1 MKKIVSILSTIFLL
15 SAILSSCTD
24 LEENPYSS
32 IPSDEFFN
40 NEEEF
45 LMSAGRIYAY
55 LVRYTCYRC
64 IWGTI
69 SVSTDEAVS
78 PLREG
83 NQWVDDGVWR
93 DMHAH
98 TWNSQMQDLQTIWE
112 FLFGG
117 ISLCNQILYEF
128 DQSSVDFEA
137 KPSLVAEVLVMR
149 AWFYLNAMDLFGN
162 VPFTTDFSDTSLPRQ
177 VDRKFLFSFIEQQI
191 KDNVGLLQD
200 VPTASNYGRVT
211 KAMAYTTLAKLY
223 INAQEWI
230 GEAKWDETIAACDQV
245 IGFGQLEIEPDYFS
259 NFKVDN
265 TSSKENIFV
274 ILYDKVYTSQNW
286 WHVFRFH
293 QLTLN
298 SLSQQTY
305 GILDFCW
312 NGFAA
317 TESFY
322 NTKSKGNV
330 VDPYVLAEMFGVD
343 ALRFFLLRTFPFGSD
358 GNFSN
363 ELLISTINT
372 DLANKLGNLV
382 SRTTGMVEK
391 YFGGKLP
398 AAREDAPEDCDLK
411 KTVCALRSRYE
422 AEMDKLQLQN
432 GLDEIFKVIDRANKY
447 IDETAPWTLGKD
459 ESKHVRLATVL
470 YNLLETIRVCTTLLM
485 PVMPDTC
492 EKIFAKIGAGAAART
507 WDNSNV
513 WGVLPT
519 EAQVSKGENLF
530 PRVDAEATLEKLN
543 AMQEAQKKAALPAV
557 EVEPFVQ
564 EEVDFD
570 TFLKSDFRAVKIK
583 NCEAVKKSDKLLK
596 FTLDDGSGTD
606 RIILSGIHQYYEP
619 EQLIGKTAIAILN
632 LPPRKMMGIPS
643 CGMLISAV
651 HQEHGEEKLH
661 LMLIDDSVPAGAKL
675 C

>member
-322 NTKSKGNV
+322 NKY
-330 VDPYVLAEMFGVD
+330 DPKDIRRRQWLA
-343 ALRFFLLRTFPFGSD
+343 AP
-358 GNFSN
+358 
-363 ELLISTINT
+363 STTCRAI
-372 DLANKLGNLV
+372 
-382 SRTTGMVEK
+382 
-391 YFGGKLP
+391 
-398 AAREDAPEDCDLK
+398 
-411 KTVCALRSRYE
+411 RS
-422 AEMDKLQLQN
+422 
-432 GLDEIFKVIDRANKY
+432 
-447 IDETAPWTLGKD
+447 
-459 ESKHVRLATVL
+459 
-470 YNLLETIRVCTTLLM
+470 
-485 PVMPDTC
+485 
-492 EKIFAKIGAGAAART
+492 
-507 WDNSNV
+507 
-513 WGVLPT
+513 
-519 EAQVSKGENLF
+519 
-530 PRVDAEATLEKLN
+530 
-543 AMQEAQKKAALPAV
+543 
-557 EVEPFVQ
+557 
-564 EEVDFD
+564 
-570 TFLKSDFRAVKIK
+570 
-583 NCEAVKKSDKLLK
+583 
-596 FTLDDGSGTD
+596 
-606 RIILSGIHQYYEP
+606 
-619 EQLIGKTAIAILN
+619 
-632 LPPRKMMGIPS
+632 
-643 CGMLISAV
+643 
-651 HQEHGEEKLH
+651 
-661 LMLIDDSVPAGAKL
+661 
-675 C
+675 